1 MKKIWK
7 SAKAGDEKAQK
18 IVALLDEKLISVDR
32 AYKTLFKPDEKVVG
46 LYVKIPAQMM
56 KLIWHISDTTGA
68 QVNAVV
74 NEALMS
80 YLTQIFGNKRWWIGC
95 QRRKRL
101 KNRNPGFSLF
111 HALCGKFIADLME
124 GAEALVVVTCGRQKP
139 GTEAVC

>member
-1 MKKIWK
+1 MIFPMITEAELAAIVEKELQKTRERHARETDAIIAAIQSQHGEKTSRETFRKMKKIWK

-46 LYVKIPAQMM
+46 LYVKIPAQMR

-80 YLTQIFGNKRWWIGC
+80 YPRLLQI
-95 QRRKRL
+95 
-101 KNRNPGFSLF
+101 
-111 HALCGKFIADLME
+111 A
-124 GAEALVVVTCGRQKP
+124 
-139 GTEAVC
+139 